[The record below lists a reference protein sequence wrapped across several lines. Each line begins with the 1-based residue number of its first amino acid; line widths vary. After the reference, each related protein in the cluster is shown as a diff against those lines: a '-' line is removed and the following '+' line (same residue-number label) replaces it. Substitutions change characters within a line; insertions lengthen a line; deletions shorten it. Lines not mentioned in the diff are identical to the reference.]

1 MIESAPAGTLRDDA
15 FTLVKAAWRLNPR
28 RLVVQV
34 TLLLLSG
41 VVGGIGLLLLI
52 PIVNAVANPDST
64 VHIPV
69 LGSVSL
75 GHYPLWSLLL
85 AFVLLA
91 VVQAVVMRSSTINT
105 ARMQQEIVDSLR
117 QQAFDAVLA
126 ARWSFILQRRRSDII
141 EVVTLGATRSGL
153 AFQQLLQG
161 SVSLVL
167 ALATA
172 VVAIIVAPTVALLAI
187 VGVVLVGALQLRSV
201 KPAHQLGRLFG
212 ERNRHLQSVMTD
224 SMDSLRL
231 IRAHN
236 ASPVWSQRLTDAFT
250 DARAVQV
257 ANAERQATVTAV
269 SSITLAAAAALLVL
283 VAVALGVSP
292 TSLVVILLLLAR
304 LTRLVQSLTGTI
316 AILANLLPGV
326 GDLTTLTAD
335 ARAAVEVT
343 PRASSMRTENVN
355 DSSVPLL
362 EFRDVTFRYPD
373 SDNGVSDISFS
384 VPRGE
389 ITALTGHSGAGKS
402 TTADLTLGLLTPQE
416 GTVLADGLPLIESDL
431 SWWRDRVAYVPQ
443 ETVLIP
449 GTLRDNLVWSARS
462 GVTDAECWQAL
473 TQAAA
478 TFASELPDGLDTVLG
493 DRGLRLSGGERQRVA
508 IARALLRQPLLL
520 VLDEATSSLDDQME
534 SAVLDLLHDLV
545 PAVTVLVIAHR
556 HTTID
561 AAAHIVRFER
571 GRVVTE
577 SH

>member
-283 VAVALGVSP
+283 VAVEP
-292 TSLVVILLLLAR
+292 
-304 LTRLVQSLTGTI
+304 
-316 AILANLLPGV
+316 
-326 GDLTTLTAD
+326 
-335 ARAAVEVT
+335 
-343 PRASSMRTENVN
+343 
-355 DSSVPLL
+355 
-362 EFRDVTFRYPD
+362 F
-373 SDNGVSDISFS
+373 
-384 VPRGE
+384 
-389 ITALTGHSGAGKS
+389 
-402 TTADLTLGLLTPQE
+402 
-416 GTVLADGLPLIESDL
+416 
-431 SWWRDRVAYVPQ
+431 
-443 ETVLIP
+443 
-449 GTLRDNLVWSARS
+449 
-462 GVTDAECWQAL
+462 
-473 TQAAA
+473 
-478 TFASELPDGLDTVLG
+478 
-493 DRGLRLSGGERQRVA
+493 
-508 IARALLRQPLLL
+508 
-520 VLDEATSSLDDQME
+520 SSLDK
-534 SAVLDLLHDLV
+534 
-545 PAVTVLVIAHR
+545 I
-556 HTTID
+556 
-561 AAAHIVRFER
+561 
-571 GRVVTE
+571 TE
-577 SH
+577 VN